1 MNEEKGARAI
11 RFGAERIS
19 NQGKGR
25 LYQQRRIF
33 LLEEEENQGG
43 GLVSVVR

>member
-1 MNEEKGARAI
+1 MNEENLARAI

-25 LYQQRRIF
+25 LYQQRQTS
-33 LLEEEENQGG
+33 LLEEEENQDG
-43 GLVSVVR
+43 GLVLVVR